1 MEVIMNIKTTKSATE
16 VRNNFFDILDE
27 VKGSGIPYTI
37 TKGGVPA
44 AVLMNAE
51 EYEGWMETLEIMK
64 TPELVKGI
72 EEGKKDLR
80 EGRYSTFEEVFGMTP
95 EQALADEGK
104 KKYAVRKLK
113 KK

>member
-1 MEVIMNIKTTKSATE
+1 MNIKTTKSATE

-51 EYEGWMETLEIMK
+51 EYEGWMETLDIMSN
-64 TPELVKGI
+64 PETVKGI
-72 EEGKKDLR
+72 EQGKKDLK
-80 EGRYSTFEEVFGMTP
+80 EGRYITLDELMKEEKLMF
-95 EQALADEGK
+95 LRDKSGK
-104 KKYAVRKLK
+104 VYDVKKEKNEL
-113 KK
+113 

>member
-44 AVLMNAE
+44 AVLMNA
-51 EYEGWMETLEIMK
+51 
-64 TPELVKGI
+64 
-72 EEGKKDLR
+72 
-80 EGRYSTFEEVFGMTP
+80 
-95 EQALADEGK
+95 
-104 KKYAVRKLK
+104 
-113 KK
+113 